1 MSLTTKILL
10 GMTLGLFSG
19 LLLQWADLAS
29 DNFFRFYL
37 VDGFFDAV
45 GQIFIVS
52 LKMLVVP
59 LVFVSLT
66 CGAASLGATGSI
78 GRLGGKA
85 IGLYLFTTAIA
96 VTMALSVALIIN
108 PGMDAGT
115 VLEAPDYQGQE
126 TPGIK
131 ETLINIFPDNPV
143 ASMAE
148 GEMLQIIVFAMLLGI
163 ALSQSKVAGE
173 RVVSFFEDLNEILM
187 RLINLIISLAPYGV
201 FCLMLKL
208 GLTVGWAEI
217 TKLASYFFTVV
228 LVLAMQALLV
238 YPLLLSL
245 VAKVNPY
252 IYLRKMREP
261 LLVAFSTSSSGA
273 TMPVTLRTVKDKLG
287 VDNKVAS
294 FAVPLGTTINMDG
307 TAIMQ
312 GVATVFIAQF
322 YGIDLS
328 VNAYLMVILTAT
340 MVSIGAAG
348 VPGVGIVMLSMVL
361 AQAGLPVEGI
371 GLIIGVDRLLDMM
384 RTCVNVAGDGMV
396 STSIAA
402 SEGQLNRDT
411 YNNMELV
418 QDNSVS

>member
-1 MSLTTKILL
+1 MGLTTKILL

-19 LLLQWADLAS
+19 LLLQWVDLAS
-29 DNFFRFYL
+29 DNFFRFYF

-96 VTMALSVALIIN
+96 VTMALSVALIIK

-163 ALSQSKVAGE
+163 ALSQSKLAGE

-208 GLTVGWAEI
+208 GLTIGWNET

-228 LVLAMQALLV
+228 LVLSMQALLV

-411 YNNMELV
+411 YNDMELV
-418 QDNSVS
+418 QDKSGS